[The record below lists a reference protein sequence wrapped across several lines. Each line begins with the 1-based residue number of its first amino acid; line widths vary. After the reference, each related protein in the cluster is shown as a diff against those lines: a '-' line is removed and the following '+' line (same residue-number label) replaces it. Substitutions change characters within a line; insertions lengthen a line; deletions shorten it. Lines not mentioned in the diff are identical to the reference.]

1 MNEMPYSMQK
11 SKVNRTLNLR
21 LNAKSIKVQAN
32 SDLEKIRKQV
42 TLVRKNLKNILN
54 QTKDLDLAI
63 LENEHL

>member
-11 SKVNRTLNLR
+11 GKVNRTLNLR

>member
-1 MNEMPYSMQK
+1 MPYSMQK